1 MNDDKMKPKRHR
13 WQLGDSSRGII
24 QVIDRCLDCNLV
36 RIYDKLEQ
44 ERCYFRGDERFERA
58 GPCVPRA
65 ASPSPP

>member
-24 QVIDRCLDCNLV
+24 QVTDRCLDCNLV

-44 ERCYFRGDERFERA
+44 ERCYTSGA
-58 GPCVPRA
+58 MSV
-65 ASPSPP
+65 